1 MPPLLELRGATAAY
15 AGRPVL
21 QGPVLQG
28 IDLTLHAGERVSVL
42 GKSGSGKSTLLSLLY
57 ERLAQQA
64 ALVPQAASLV
74 QTLSVFHNVYMGRLD
89 RHSTLRNL
97 RMLAWPARTEVATV
111 SATLASV
118 GLEDKLFARAGTLSG
133 GQQQRASVARA
144 LYNGRPVVIGDEPVS
159 ALDQIQ
165 AADVLR
171 LLSARHETLILA
183 MHDISL
189 ALAFSDRIIVLQAGR
204 LVLDAPAGGLT
215 AAGLMQYYA

>member
-1 MPPLLELRGATAAY
+1 MAPLLELRDADAAY

-21 QGPVLQG
+21 QGISLS
-28 IDLTLHAGERVSVL
+28 LHAGERVSVL

-57 ERLAQQA
+57 ARLAQQA

-97 RMLAWPARTEVATV
+97 RMLAWPARAEVAAV
-111 SATLASV
+111 AATLASV

-133 GQQQRASVARA
+133 GQQQRASMARA
-144 LYNGRPVVIGDEPVS
+144 LYNGRPVIIGDEPVS

-165 AADVLR
+165 AASILR
-171 LLSARHETLILA
+171 LLGARHETLVLT
-183 MHDISL
+183 MHDVPL
-189 ALAFSDRIIVLQAGR
+189 ALACSDRIIMLQAGR
-204 LVLDAPAGGLT
+204 LVLDAPTSGMS
-215 AAGLMQYYA
+215 AAGLMRYYA

>member
-21 QGPVLQG
+21 QG
-28 IDLTLHAGERVSVL
+28 IDLSLRAGERVSVL
-42 GKSGSGKSTLLSLLY
+42 GKSGSGKSTLLGLLY

-97 RMLAWPARTEVATV
+97 RMLAWPARAEVAAV

-165 AADVLR
+165 AAEVLQ
-171 LLSARHETLILA
+171 LLGARHETLILA
-183 MHDISL
+183 MHDVSL
-189 ALAFSDRIIVLQAGR
+189 ALAFSNRIIVLQAGR
-204 LVLDAPAGGLT
+204 LVLDAPASGLT

>member
-1 MPPLLELRGATAAY
+1 LALLLELRNADADY
-15 AGRPVL
+15 ADRPVI
-21 QGPVLQG
+21 QGLS
-28 IDLTLHAGERVSVL
+28 LSLHAGERVSVL
-42 GKSGSGKSTLLSLLY
+42 GKSGSGKSTLLGLLY
-57 ERLAQQA
+57 ARLAQQA

-74 QTLSVFHNVYMGRLD
+74 HSLSVFHNVYMGRLD

-97 RMLAWPARTEVATV
+97 RMLAWPAHAEVAAV

-165 AADVLR
+165 AAGVLR
-171 LLSARHETLILA
+171 LLGERHETLILA
-183 MHDISL
+183 MHDVPL
-189 ALAFSDRIIVLQAGR
+189 ALACTDRIIVLQAGR
-204 LVLDAPAGGLT
+204 MVLDAPASGLSV
-215 AAGLMQYYA
+215 AGLMQYYA